1 MRCDKCDIEKVKIV
15 YENIDNLSLKM
26 VRDFIFTFDVSCSTN
41 IEYSEWS
48 NEILY
53 KLHELDPGKAF
64 GVLERVKVDNIEII
78 LDEIENPIHEVD
90 YQKVYDSVLNVLT
103 KSDLKKKVL
112 KSIEF
117 AANKEGLEI
126 IKE

>member
-53 KLHELDPGKAF
+53 KLLELDPGKAF

-103 KSDLKKKVL
+103 KSDLKKK
-112 KSIEF
+112 F
-117 AANKEGLEI
+117 
-126 IKE
+126 